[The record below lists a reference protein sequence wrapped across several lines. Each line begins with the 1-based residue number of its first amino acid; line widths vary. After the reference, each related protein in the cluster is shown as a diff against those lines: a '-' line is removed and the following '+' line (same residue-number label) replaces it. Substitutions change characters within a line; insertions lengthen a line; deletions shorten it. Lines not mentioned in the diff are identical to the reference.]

1 MKLGLLTAA
10 FPDTPLTEVA
20 DWAAGNGFS
29 MLEVACWPRAD
40 GPTRRYAGV
49 SHIDCA
55 DLSDDQAKEIVGDL
69 AERGIEISALGYY
82 PNPLHPDLDHRAEV
96 IAHLGHVITAAAK
109 LGVPVVN
116 TFIGNDKDKPRA
128 ENFAEFTKVWPDIVA
143 RAADHGVKIAIEN
156 CPMIFSDD
164 EWPGGNNLMHTPAAW
179 REVFGYLDGDTLGL
193 NLDPSHLVWQM
204 IDYER
209 VVREFGDAH
218 LPRPRQGH
226 GDRPRGPVR
235 ARRAVGRHGLAGP
248 APARA
253 RRGALGSLHQR
264 AVPGRLRLRRRRRAR
279 GPPVRGHRREGQ
291 GRLPPRPQRRRPVHR
306 LIAAGSDDRGR

>member
-1 MKLGLLTAA
+1 MRLGLLTAA

-55 DLSDDQAKEIVGDL
+55 DLSDDQAKELVGDL
-69 AERGIEISALGYY
+69 AERGIEISGLGYY

-116 TFIGNDKDKPRA
+116 TFIGNDKDKPPT

-143 RAADHGVKIAIEN
+143 RAADARRQDRHREL
-156 CPMIFSDD
+156 PDD
-164 EWPGGNNLMHTPAAW
+164 LLP
-179 REVFGYLDGDTLGL
+179 R
-193 NLDPSHLVWQM
+193 
-204 IDYER
+204 R
-209 VVREFGDAH
+209 VAGRQQPDAH
-218 LPRPRQGH
+218 
-226 GDRPRGPVR
+226 
-235 ARRAVGRHGLAGP
+235 AG
-248 APARA
+248 
-253 RRGALGSLHQR
+253 RRGATCSATSTATRSGSTSTR
-264 AVPGRLRLRRRRRAR
+264 RTWCGR
-279 GPPVRGHRREGQ
+279 
-291 GRLPPRPQRRRPVHR
+291 
-306 LIAAGSDDRGR
+306 